1 MAKICSLEEIA
12 RHMREDGIGAYP
24 TETFMA
30 LGCRAGSERAVAGLY
45 EAKRRPHSLP
55 LPLIAADRAQVESVA
70 RLLPE
75 AERLMELFWPG
86 PLSILLPVF
95 GRIPAAV
102 SGGTGMVAV
111 RIPSH
116 SGARDLALA
125 VGEPLVAS
133 SANISGAPP
142 ARDAKSIDP
151 LLLER
156 TPLVWE
162 APPRPAGGLP
172 STLVRLPG
180 GDAVQVLRQGAVSAH
195 ALQQAGFAVEYFQV
209 SMQKPTNQNCRTQF

>member
-1 MAKICSLEEIA
+1 MAKICSLEEMA

-30 LGCRAGSERAVAGLY
+30 LGCRAGSARAVAGLY
-45 EAKRRPHSLP
+45 EAKRRPRHLP

-75 AERLMELFWPG
+75 AEKLMELFWPG

-95 GRIPAAV
+95 GRMPVALS
-102 SGGTGMVAV
+102 SGAGMVAV

-116 SGARDLALA
+116 PGARELALA

-142 ARDAKSIDP
+142 AKDIRSMDP
-151 LLLER
+151 ILLER
-156 TPLVWE
+156 VPLVWD
-162 APPRPAGGLP
+162 APPKPAGRLP

-180 GDAVQVLRQGAVSAH
+180 GNAIQVLRRGAVSTQ
-195 ALQQAGFAVEYFQV
+195 ALKQAGFAVELVQTRGV
-209 SMQKPTNQNCRTQF
+209 